1 MRHRFGL
8 PAFGLPAIAAVL
20 VLTLAQ
26 PVLGQPVPR
35 QLTFAAAAA
44 DVVQNNL
51 QLRAAAFEV
60 AVAQA
65 QLATARGG
73 KAPQVALTASYT
85 RSQEQAGQT
94 ISVLGTPVTLPPPLP
109 EVAAVGVGA
118 QYPLYTG
125 GALEA
130 QIALAEANLRG
141 AEAVLE
147 RTKRQVVFFS
157 QQAYLTALLA
167 LESLGASRRALEQS
181 EENLRVAQARARVGA
196 APAFDVLQAEVAVA
210 GRQQEVVRA
219 QSAVQNAFADLNAL
233 LNQPLD
239 TPLELTDAL
248 EPRPVAG
255 TLDAVIAQALRGRPE
270 IAELRARMDAAR
282 IGIELAQS
290 GARPDVVLSA
300 GYDVS
305 GSPST
310 MSGAWSVT
318 LAATLLVS
326 DGGTT
331 RERVRE
337 AELRLEQLNV
347 LEAQTTQRIVLDVRQ
362 AWLALEQAAAELVA
376 ASTGVQQGR
385 EAARIAGL
393 RYQAGVGTSLEVV
406 SAQSALAQAEL
417 VLASA
422 RFHQNLAAARLML
435 AAGGSL

>member
-1 MRHRFGL
+1 MNFKVRF
-8 PAFGLPAIAAVL
+8 AAAVT
-20 VLTLAQ
+20 VLALAQ
-26 PVLGQPVPR
+26 PVLGQSAPQR
-35 QLTFAAAAA
+35 LTFRDAAVAA
-44 DVVQNNL
+44 VQNNL

-65 QLATARGG
+65 QLAAARGG

-85 RSQEQAGQT
+85 RSEEQAGQT
-94 ISVLGTPVTLPPPLP
+94 ISVLGTPVTLPPPPP
-109 EVAAVGVGA
+109 EIAAVGIGA

-130 QIALAEANLRG
+130 QIALAEANMRG
-141 AEAVLE
+141 AQAVLE
-147 RTKRQVVFFS
+147 RTKRQVIFSS

-167 LESLGASRRALEQS
+167 QESLGAGRRALEQS
-181 EENLRVAQARARVGA
+181 DENLRVAQARARVGA

-219 QSAVQNAFADLNAL
+219 QGAVRNAFADLNAL
-233 LNQPLD
+233 LNRPLD
-239 TPLELTDAL
+239 TPLDLTDSL

-255 TLDAVIAQALRGRPE
+255 TLDAAIARALRDRPE
-270 IAELRARMDAAR
+270 IAELRARMDAAQS
-282 IGIELAQS
+282 GFELAQA
-290 GARPDVVLSA
+290 GARPNVVLSA

-305 GSPST
+305 GSPNT

-318 LAATLLVS
+318 LAATLVLS

-347 LEAQTTQRIVLDVRQ
+347 LEAQTTQRIELDVRQ
-362 AWLALEQAAAELVA
+362 AWLALEQTAAELVA

-393 RYQAGVGTSLEVV
+393 RYEAGVGTSLEVV

-417 VLASA
+417 ALASA
-422 RFHQNLAAARLML
+422 RFNQNLAAARLMF